1 MIMERESNE
10 YFVLSVL
17 LDLGDLDIR
26 HIAEAKPSLTVGE
39 YCDVLSKFI
48 RLAPEVSSAL
58 VKFAKF
64 DADNMQYWR
73 NIESMIVL
81 LTDLG
86 CKTCIH
92 DLYSISHARGKG
104 DWRTAAFQAKKIMD
118 AFDNLHSRI
127 LTAKRTKKPDVQHAD
142 DPSSVPDA
150 AASLKTYV
158 QYLDDGDARRK
169 LSRDIFTVTSE
180 EADYKP
186 LILAVDDSPDILAAV
201 ASVLSG
207 RYRVFKLP
215 KPTMLKAVL
224 QQVTPELFLL
234 DYQMPELSG
243 FDCVPIIRGIKGHEV
258 TPIIFLTSEGT
269 VDNISTAIALGACDF
284 VVKPFNPDAL
294 RKKIAKY
301 LVRES
306 R

>member
-1 MIMERESNE
+1 MIMEHENNE

-17 LDLGDLDIR
+17 LELGDLDIR
-26 HIAEAKPSLTVGE
+26 HIAETKPSLTVGE
-39 YCDVLSKFI
+39 YCDLLSKFT

-58 VKFAKF
+58 VKFVKF
-64 DADNMQYWR
+64 DADNTQYWR
-73 NIESMIVL
+73 NIENMIAL
-81 LTDLG
+81 LTELG
-86 CKTCIH
+86 CKACIH
-92 DLYSISHARGKG
+92 DLYAISHARGKG
-104 DWRTAAFQAKKIMD
+104 DWRTAAFQAKKIID
-118 AFDNLHSRI
+118 AFDSLHARI
-127 LTAKRTKKPDVQHAD
+127 LTAKRTKRPDAQHAD

-150 AASLKTYV
+150 ATSLKKYV
-158 QYLDDGDARRK
+158 QYLDDEDAKRK
-169 LSRDIFTVTSE
+169 LSRDILTVTSE

-186 LILAVDDSPDILAAV
+186 LIFAVDDSPDILAAV

-215 KPTMLKAVL
+215 KPTMLKTVL
-224 QQVTPELFLL
+224 QQVTPDLFLL

-243 FDCVPIIRGIKGHEV
+243 FDCVPIIRGIKGHED

-294 RKKIAKY
+294 RQKIAMH
-301 LVRES
+301 LVKKQ
-306 R
+306 